1 MKGIFQYSKTKG
13 KIMMFKYYEDGHEQ
27 TFSFWKV
34 YRMFQTI
41 VDDDQKAQGTT
52 FESWLS
58 EMEHMQILVRC

>member
-1 MKGIFQYSKTKG
+1 
-13 KIMMFKYYEDGHEQ
+13 MMFKYYEDGHEQ